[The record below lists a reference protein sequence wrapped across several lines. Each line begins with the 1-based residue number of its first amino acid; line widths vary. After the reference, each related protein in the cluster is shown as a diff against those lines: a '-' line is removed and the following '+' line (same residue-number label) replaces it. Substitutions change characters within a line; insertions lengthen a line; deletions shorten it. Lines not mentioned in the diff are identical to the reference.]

1 MNKKK
6 FKTLAKVKAEA
17 YSALQQL
24 VRLKAADKNGLCTCV
39 TCGLVLEW
47 NKGMQGGH
55 FIPKK
60 LSSRWALVEE
70 NVHPQCRGCNGY
82 GMRYGDAAQR
92 YTVYMI
98 DMYGREEIDNMLATR
113 HEAVNFKREELEEMI
128 AEYKQ
133 QIDTHK
139 KRIGGNS

>member
-1 MNKKK
+1 MTKKK
-6 FKTLAKVKAEA
+6 AKTLAKVKAEA

-24 VRLKAADKNGLCTCV
+24 VRLKAADKDGQCECV
-39 TCGLVLEW
+39 TCGVILVW

-98 DMYGREEIDNMLATR
+98 DMYGREAVDHMLATR
-113 HEAVNFKREELEEMI
+113 HEAVNFKREELEQMLE
-128 AEYKQ
+128 EYKKDIKIQ
-133 QIDTHK
+133 KQ
-139 KRIGGNS
+139 RIGEL